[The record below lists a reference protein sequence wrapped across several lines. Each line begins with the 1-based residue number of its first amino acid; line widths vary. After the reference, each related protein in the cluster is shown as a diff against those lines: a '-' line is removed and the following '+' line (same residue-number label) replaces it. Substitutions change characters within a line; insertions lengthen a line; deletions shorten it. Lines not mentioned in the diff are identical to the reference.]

1 MSLNNNE
8 QIYER
13 DEEQEED
20 DADYVHKN
28 KLTPY

>member
-20 DADYVHKN
+20 DADYVHNN